1 QKKGEKIVA
10 DLQSKNLTNVDA
22 LAAQVNRPVQE
33 ATNVSLSS
41 VQMGG
46 NYDPAIVAVAA
57 SLDKNQV
64 SKPVIGRSAVYVIQ
78 NTNKTPAQP
87 IQQIN
92 IDTDRNV
99 MQNDILSRASYQAYE
114 AMLKM
119 AKVDDKRIKFF

>member
-1 QKKGEKIVA
+1 
-10 DLQSKNLTNVDA
+10 
-22 LAAQVNRPVQE
+22 
-33 ATNVSLSS
+33 
-41 VQMGG
+41 MGG